1 MFHDASVLRKGDLCP
16 FQHGP
21 PLELPSF
28 TGTELPAA
36 FRAILAQAP
45 QQPGGLP
52 PVASLP
58 TLPRAQWQLDIA
70 WQEVLELG
78 FMASTL
84 PV

>member
-16 FQHGP
+16 VQHGP

-58 TLPRAQWQLDIA
+58 TLPRAQWQCCG
-70 WQEVLELG
+70 LG
-78 FMASTL
+78 RKHS
-84 PV
+84 